1 MNDSKAFIEYLN
13 DLDDIYKNI
22 EEYNLKKKQRRILF
36 VFDDMIS
43 DILSNKKLN
52 LMVAKLFIRGRKL
65 NISLVFITQSC
76 KSCNN
81 IMLNCSHYFIMKIAN
96 KDELHKLHLTI
107 YQILTFKV
115 L

>member
-1 MNDSKAFIEYLN
+1 
-13 DLDDIYKNI
+13 
-22 EEYNLKKKQRRILF
+22 
-36 VFDDMIS
+36 MIS

-52 LMVAKLFIRGRKL
+52 LMVAKLYIRGRKL

-96 KDELHKLHLTI
+96 KEELPQIALNHLSDIDFQGLINLYRNCTAKRYSNLTI
-107 YQILTFKV
+107 Y
-115 L
+115 